1 MVNPSLSVHVSLE
14 RRGKMEV
21 PEEFPN
27 NEYFIVGP
35 VYTVD
40 YAFETVLLVLMTAAF
55 DLI

>member
-1 MVNPSLSVHVSLE
+1 
-14 RRGKMEV
+14 MEV

-40 YAFETVLLVLMTAAF
+40 YVFETTLLVLMIAAF